1 MKMSDDDYHWMG
13 GKKRVIEMDAI
24 WLVTALVLLLV
35 FVAHCN
41 GTPTP
46 TAVPTPSPTPTM
58 TPTMT
63 PWPVPTN
70 TPTPWPTATRW
81 PTPVVWPTEVP
92 CELCVTE
99 GNCPGWWQYIRWAS
113 VDDGWISLCAVPEEG
128 WEQWHMMSRC
138 FYGCLA
144 HLPTPAL
151 WAAADGTPTP
161 LPCNQC
167 QVCESPATCPQGWP
181 CQFWTSLADGT
192 RLCIFAPEEE
202 TIERWQAMSDCF
214 YRCRA
219 HMGVW

>member
-1 MKMSDDDYHWMG
+1 MKTSDDDHWMG
-13 GKKRVIEMDAI
+13 GKKRIIEMDAI
-24 WLVTALVLLLV
+24 WLVTALVLLLM
-35 FVAHCN
+35 FVTHCN

-46 TAVPTPSPTPTM
+46 SP

-81 PTPVVWPTEVP
+81 PTPVAWPTEVP
-92 CELCVTE
+92 CELCVTS

-113 VDDGWISLCAVPEEG
+113 VDDGWIGLCAVPEEG

-151 WAAADGTPTP
+151 RVAADGTPTP
-161 LPCNQC
+161 FPCGQC
-167 QVCESPATCPQGWP
+167 QLCVPPATCPQGWP
-181 CQFWTSLADGT
+181 CQFWTGLLNGKSLH
-192 RLCIFAPEEE
+192 IFAPEE
-202 TIERWQAMSDCF
+202 RWVFMGECF
-214 YRCRA
+214 YWCRMA
-219 HMGVW
+219 EAWK